1 MHIDIIT
8 NNPFRIL
15 GVFSNASARDIAA
28 NIHRISAYQRVNR
41 DVSFSPDLAGM
52 LGKCNRTTNSVAQA
66 QTEINLPQDKIKYAL
81 FWFVKSDVADEIAI
95 NHLAVGNV
103 DKAKEIFRK
112 GRNFSSKINLGV
124 LSFIQSDYVTCVKQ
138 IESVIEDDLDRD
150 NFVKSVCGVTY
161 SVDRTTLNSIFI
173 EEMWQLV
180 SPEQLLEI
188 YSSITGLSSE
198 TKSYVRK
205 KVVDGYIDKI
215 ESELSTAQNVNSKDS
230 HASYDAG
237 VRLMN
242 NTKTVLSKLKSVLGS
257 NDMQFTR
264 ISDKLANQ
272 ILQCG
277 INYFNNTPESKSTSI
292 SKAYTLQNYA
302 GQIAVGQMAKDRC
315 KKNLAIL
322 DSLKEEAKIES
333 DLNYIANQLKSSLL
347 TSINDA
353 IYMVQRCKPHL
364 LSIRNVLGSD
374 NETYLSI
381 SDMVASRAVAVSI
394 DKVNADQQR
403 LSNAHAAY
411 SYTIVSTLGTTKSD
425 IEASISL
432 FNNVQQM
439 DLSPK
444 MRQHVNSN
452 KKTLLSLK
460 GSIES
465 LSSLASPRSSSSG
478 YSGYSGSYSSSSSEG
493 SGCMVIIL
501 ALIILGCL
509 GGLLI

>member
-66 QTEINLPQDKIKYAL
+66 QAEINLPQDKIKYAL
-81 FWFVKSDVADEIAI
+81 FWFVKSDAADEIAI

-277 INYFNNTPESKSTSI
+277 INYFNN
-292 SKAYTLQNYA
+292 
-302 GQIAVGQMAKDRC
+302 
-315 KKNLAIL
+315 
-322 DSLKEEAKIES
+322 
-333 DLNYIANQLKSSLL
+333 LKSA
-347 TSINDA
+347 T
-353 IYMVQRCKPHL
+353 
-364 LSIRNVLGSD
+364 
-374 NETYLSI
+374 T
-381 SDMVASRAVAVSI
+381 
-394 DKVNADQQR
+394 R
-403 LSNAHAAY
+403 L
-411 SYTIVSTLGTTKSD
+411 I
-425 IEASISL
+425 
-432 FNNVQQM
+432 
-439 DLSPK
+439 
-444 MRQHVNSN
+444 
-452 KKTLLSLK
+452 
-460 GSIES
+460 
-465 LSSLASPRSSSSG
+465 
-478 YSGYSGSYSSSSSEG
+478 
-493 SGCMVIIL
+493 
-501 ALIILGCL
+501 
-509 GGLLI
+509 